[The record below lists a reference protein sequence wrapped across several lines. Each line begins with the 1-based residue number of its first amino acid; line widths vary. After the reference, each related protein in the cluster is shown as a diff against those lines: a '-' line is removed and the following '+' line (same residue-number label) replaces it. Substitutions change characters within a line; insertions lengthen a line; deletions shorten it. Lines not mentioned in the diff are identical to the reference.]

1 MKKITDCFEQR
12 YGNLLGTDANVNI
25 NSDKG
30 DRVLFDVACHLNCNV
45 WQNSVETKEESC
57 DRQLRSLRN
66 MILRYGG
73 MGILA
78 SITEDEIVESFLS
91 IVRYGLKY
99 FNLTGIGVY
108 DFWAKIF
115 GLIDDNPQWNPAL
128 LIIEMCM
135 CASISNA

>member
-25 NSDKG
+25 NSDEG
-30 DRVLFDVACHLNCNV
+30 GRVLFDVVCHLNCNV
-45 WQNSVETKEESC
+45 WQNSGETKEESC
-57 DRQLRSLRN
+57 DRQLKSLRN

-73 MGILA
+73 MEILA

-108 DFWAKIF
+108 DF
-115 GLIDDNPQWNPAL
+115 
-128 LIIEMCM
+128 
-135 CASISNA
+135 